1 MAQNRFPVGLDE
13 ANFYVMA
20 SCSGYYWNP
29 CTLPRMGKNRV
40 QSMVEHLHFAS
51 DFVSRRA

>member
-1 MAQNRFPVGLDE
+1 MQWPRVVAPIGI
-13 ANFYVMA
+13 
-20 SCSGYYWNP
+20 P

-51 DFVSRRA
+51 DYVSRRT